1 MTELKLEETSFYS
14 LNDEQKQKL
23 NDISEIQMHLL
34 ETVHDH
40 NESINRIEYNLSS
53 INSDLNSSI
62 DNLESANQNYLLYSP
77 IILGSIVGAIMV
89 SPIIGLVGL
98 KTGSI
103 ASLTGGV
110 VGAISG
116 YKIQEI

>member
-53 INSDLNSSI
+53 INSDLDSSV

-77 IILGSIVGAIMV
+77 IIGSIVGAIMV